1 MIHVKAILCAMGMV
15 AVIGAIAI
23 LSEFAVRHL
32 EISTGL
38 GIGAALVGF
47 YFLALQMLKE
57 GKR

>member
-1 MIHVKAILCAMGMV
+1 MIHVKAILCAMGMAV
-15 AVIGAIAI
+15 VIGAIAI

-38 GIGAALVGF
+38 AIGAVLVGF